1 MQEAATEEGK
11 NDGQMNVQNRI
22 QGEGAN
28 IAF

>member
-11 NDGQMNVQNRI
+11 NDGQKYVQNRI